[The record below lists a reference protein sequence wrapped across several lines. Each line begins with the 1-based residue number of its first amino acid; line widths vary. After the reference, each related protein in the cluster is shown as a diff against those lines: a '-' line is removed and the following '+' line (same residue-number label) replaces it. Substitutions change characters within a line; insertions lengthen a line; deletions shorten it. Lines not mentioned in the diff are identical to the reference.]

1 MTITLTNL
9 PTLPEN
15 STYYPQLWYYL
26 NEDSEH
32 AIQYTSIAQTIQ
44 LLESAKVCVYI
55 LDQDTD
61 KILRSPTVE
70 AEYELVP
77 MTQLNISYAQNSRQW
92 ASYYADEKSLETP
105 EGLQANIVTAVAAEG
120 VTVSPIDYIPQNVP
134 ILLKRT
140 AQEVTEPIMAKAYQD
155 EETADVSSNKLAG
168 TAENKAV
175 KNIEGNVYVLYNDG
189 FTRATSGS
197 IPAHRAY
204 LVISDVDAGA
214 RLWIWDDEDA
224 TRISTVGR
232 GFATTSETLYN
243 LNGQRVSQPSKGL
256 YISNGK
262 KRIVK

>member
-1 MTITLTNL
+1 
-9 PTLPEN
+9 
-15 STYYPQLWYYL
+15 
-26 NEDSEH
+26 
-32 AIQYTSIAQTIQ
+32 
-44 LLESAKVCVYI
+44 
-55 LDQDTD
+55 
-61 KILRSPTVE
+61 TVI
-70 AEYELVP
+70 P
-77 MTQLNISYAQNSRQW
+77 KTQLNISYASNSRQW

-105 EGLQANIVTAVAAEG
+105 EGLQANIVTAVSETG
-120 VTVSPIDYIPQNVP
+120 VSVSPIDYIPQNVP

-140 AQEVTEPIMAKAYQD
+140 AQAVTEPIMAKAYQD

-175 KNIEGNVYVLYNDG
+175 KTIEGNVYVLYNDG

-204 LVISDVDAGA
+204 LVIDKDAES
-214 RLWIWDDEDA
+214 RLFIWEDEDA